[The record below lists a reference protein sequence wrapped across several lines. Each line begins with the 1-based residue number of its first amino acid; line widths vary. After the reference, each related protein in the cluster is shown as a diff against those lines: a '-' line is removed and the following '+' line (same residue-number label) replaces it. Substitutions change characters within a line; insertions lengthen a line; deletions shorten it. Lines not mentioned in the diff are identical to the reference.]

1 MMNLYDSNSSYLLR
15 YAGSKLIEGSVK
27 PSRTQVSASLGNHDG
42 VEKVANGN
50 YHSVKVQEDLCK

>member
-1 MMNLYDSNSSYLLR
+1 MIVTAAIYD
-15 YAGSKLIEGSVK
+15 AGSKLIEGSVK